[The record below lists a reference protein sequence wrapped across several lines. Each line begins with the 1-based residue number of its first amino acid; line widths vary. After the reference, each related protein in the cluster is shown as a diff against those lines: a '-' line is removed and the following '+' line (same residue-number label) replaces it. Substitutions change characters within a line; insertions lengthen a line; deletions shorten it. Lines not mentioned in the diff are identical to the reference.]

1 MWSQGYW
8 EDDDRCGDGELTY
21 NTGEAYKGQWRDD
34 KQSKLKNIFHYI
46 SRFGSTLLHNNFGNN
61 K

>member
-1 MWSQGYW
+1 MWSQGHW

-34 KQSKLKNIFHYI
+34 KQSKL
-46 SRFGSTLLHNNFGNN
+46 
-61 K
+61 